1 MDNAHCSSCDIKS
14 RAVETL
20 GDKELDFLNRNCAEV
35 TLGKGEHIIKEGTLS
50 SHIAYI
56 KSGLAKVH
64 MMGPSG
70 RDQILRLVPP
80 GYYIGIQT
88 ILFDKIHRYSA
99 TALKPSRICFIDI
112 LSFKELIRRN
122 HQFAYEL
129 ILYLCQNEMDYYERF
144 VNQSQ
149 KHLNGRLADALIY
162 FANTVSQ
169 DDEFELPLD
178 RSDLGALIGATRESV
193 SRAIHEL
200 MDIGVISLDGK
211 KIQIKNF
218 SMLNKISKSG

>member
-1 MDNAHCSSCDIKS
+1 MERANCSNCDIKS

-20 GDKELDFLNRNCAEV
+20 DNKELDFLNQNCAEV
-35 TLGKGEHIIKEGTLS
+35 MLARGEHIIKEGTLS

-64 MMGPSG
+64 MTGPSG
-70 RDQILRLVPP
+70 RDQILRLTPP

-99 TALKPSRICFIDI
+99 TDLLPSKICFIDI

-129 ILYLCQNEMDYYERF
+129 ILYLCQNEMTYYDRF
-144 VNQSQ
+144 INQFQ

-162 FANTVSQ
+162 LASTISGS
-169 DDEFELPLD
+169 DEFEIPLS

-200 MDIGVISLDGK
+200 IDTGVIETEGK
-211 KIQIKNF
+211 MVRIKNF
-218 SMLNKISKSG
+218 ELLSKISKSG

>member
-1 MDNAHCSSCDIKS
+1 MDAANCTSCDIKS
-14 RAVETL
+14 KAVETL
-20 GDKELDFLNRNCAEV
+20 RDKELDFLNRNCAEV
-35 TLGKGEHIIKEGTLS
+35 VLKKNEHIIKEGTLS

-56 KSGLAKVH
+56 KSGLAKIH

-70 RDQILRLVPP
+70 KDQILRLVPP

-99 TALKPSRICFIDI
+99 TALKPSRICYIDI
-112 LSFKELIRRN
+112 FSFKELIKRN

-129 ILYLCQNEMDYYERF
+129 ILYLCQNEMSYYDRF
-144 VNQSQ
+144 VNQFQ

-169 DDEFELPLD
+169 SDEFELPLS
-178 RSDLGALIGATRESV
+178 RTDLGALIGATRESV

-200 MDIGVISLDGK
+200 MDIGVICMDGK
-211 KIQIKNF
+211 MIQIKNYE
-218 SMLNKISKSG
+218 MLNKISKSG

>member
-1 MDNAHCSSCDIKS
+1 MDNANCSNCDIKS

-20 GDKELDFLNRNCAEV
+20 SSKELEFLNHNCAEV
-35 TLGKGEHIIKEGTLS
+35 TLDKGEHIIKEGTLS

-64 MMGPSG
+64 MVGPSG

-88 ILFDKIHRYSA
+88 ILFDKVHRYSA
-99 TALKPSRICFIDI
+99 TALKPSRMCFIDI

-162 FANTVSQ
+162 FANTISQ
-169 DDEFELPLD
+169 DDEFELPLS
-178 RSDLGALIGATRESV
+178 RSDIGALIGSTRESV

-200 MDIGVISLDGK
+200 IDIDVIEMKGK

-218 SMLNKISKSG
+218 DMLNKISKSG